1 VGLRR
6 RAQAA
11 YSSAIHR
18 VASVRAVP
26 RVDAERYWDDRARE
40 HALFFVDN
48 RLDYRNPDVDR
59 FWADGERVLDQM
71 LELVGVAV
79 APSDVVLDIG
89 CGVGRLTRALAGRAE
104 RVIGL
109 DVSREMLAR
118 AAELNPQLENVEWRH
133 GDGRSLTGV
142 GTGTI
147 DACVSHVVFQHLP
160 DPALTLGYVREMGRV
175 LRPGGWAAF
184 QVSTDPSIH
193 RPRGAARRLAA
204 RFLPVRGPAARAVEH
219 PAWLGSAVEPEDLR
233 RAAAGAGL
241 TLERML
247 GVGSQFTT
255 VLARR

>member
-1 VGLRR
+1 MP
-6 RAQAA
+6 Q
-11 YSSAIHR
+11 
-18 VASVRAVP
+18 
-26 RVDAERYWDDRARE
+26 VDAERYWDDRARE
-40 HALFFVDN
+40 HALFFVDS
-48 RLDYRNPDVDR
+48 RLDYHDPDVDR

-71 LELVGVAV
+71 LELVGAAV

-89 CGVGRLTRALAGRAE
+89 CGVGRLTRPLAGRAQ
-104 RVIGL
+104 RVIAL

-118 AAELNPQLENVEWRH
+118 AAELNPGLENVEWRH

-160 DPALTLGYVREMGRV
+160 DPQLTLGYVREMGRV
-175 LRPGGWAAF
+175 LRPGGWATF

-193 RPRGAARRLAA
+193 RPPPVLRRLASRIRPA
-204 RFLPVRGPAARAVEH
+204 RGRAARAVPH

-233 RAAAGAGL
+233 RAAAEAGL
-241 TLERML
+241 TLERVL
-247 GVGSQFTT
+247 GVGTQFTT